1 MGDQL
6 ESAEVTKISTNQVYL
21 KISQEIVTLTSP
33 DAQFLRLGVSRSTSP
48 VEVLRVEL
56 KRIVSEDG
64 RVIRVAAKIP

>member
-21 KISQEIVTLTSP
+21 KISQEIVTLTST

-48 VEVLRVEL
+48 VEALRVEL
-56 KRIVSEDG
+56 RQIVSEG
-64 RVIRVAAKIP
+64 RRVIRVAAKIP